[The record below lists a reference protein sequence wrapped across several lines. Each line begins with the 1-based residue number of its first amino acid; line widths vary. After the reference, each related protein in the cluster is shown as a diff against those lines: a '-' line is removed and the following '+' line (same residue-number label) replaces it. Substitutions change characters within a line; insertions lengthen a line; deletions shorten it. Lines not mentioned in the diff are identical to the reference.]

1 MMSNPIASST
11 PCHPERRRPLS
22 GRRSRRALRG
32 WLAATAFIAAVVV
45 GGASQAFAQSAPPAQ
60 FGTPPSG
67 EVPILFNDQ
76 HVYTKPDELKA
87 NRVLAALVR
96 GGTVLVPL
104 RSMFEQMGATVSWDP
119 ASQTADVAKP
129 GADVKVTVGKAV
141 VVINGEERPL
151 DVPPEIYHGSV
162 VVPVRVISEGMGAY
176 VQWVQDKRVVVVRY
190 IAPPPPTPAP
200 PPPPPP
206 TPAPTM
212 APPPTPTPA
221 PTPPPKSRN
230 EAYLAGD
237 YGFSSKIYNALSPG
251 NGTTGAYGVTGAIEL
266 GKSLKI
272 MLEGDDRTY
281 LYAHKANQISV
292 PCTAGAAGCYTVNGS
307 GQYQTGICPA
317 SGDPGCV
324 TAVGYQNVQAITGL
338 GQEYVNG
345 LAARETDID
354 AHVGIKVLDPRIYV
368 GVGYYSKNF
377 SYLGYPTINGIG
389 VGISKLPDLNHVVSL
404 YGSAWYYPTVT
415 GNYTYPVSTFLK
427 TLSGTTVPLS
437 YSIMKFQGGAT
448 VDLSSVF
455 FLRFGYAGEYGSAKT
470 SAPSSTSVGGPTVG
484 LGVQF

>member
-212 APPPTPTPA
+212 APPPPPPPPPATPA
-221 PTPPPKSRN
+221 PTPKPSPK
-230 EAYLAGD
+230 YYDHFVAGD
-237 YGFSSKIYNALSPG
+237 YLFSPAVYNELSPG
-251 NGTTGAYGVTGAIEL
+251 NKGTGSYMGQAGFEFPVAGITLA
-266 GKSLKI
+266 
-272 MLEGDDRTY
+272 LEGDYRHISY
-281 LYAHKANQISV
+281 PHNANFSSV
-292 PCTAGAAGCYTVNGS
+292 TGGTVVGNGYVGVSTAY
-307 GQYQTGICPA
+307 CP
-317 SGDPGCV
+317 STDQGCV
-324 TAVGYQNVQAITGL
+324 TVVAPGTIMAATGYGQAYVFPFTAVENDYDVHL
-338 GQEYVNG
+338 
-345 LAARETDID
+345 D
-354 AHVGIKVLDPRIYV
+354 IKVFDPRVYIGAGYYGKTYNYLNYPSLNGFGV
-368 GVGYYSKNF
+368 GV
-377 SYLGYPTINGIG
+377 T
-389 VGISKLPDLNHVVSL
+389 KLPDLDQTFSI
-404 YGSAWYYPTVT
+404 YGSGWYYPSVT
-415 GNYTYPVSTFLK
+415 GNFTYPTNTGLGAI
-427 TLSGTTVPLS
+427 SGQTYQLG
-437 YSIMKFQGGAT
+437 Y
-448 VDLSSVF
+448 SVF
-455 FLRFGYAGEYGSAKT
+455 KYKAGGDVTFGPLFLDFGYAGERFNSKT
-470 SAPSSTSVGGPTVG
+470 NAPSPTTVNGPYAG
-484 LGVQF
+484 LGIKF